1 MRPEIA
7 RLMKH
12 FYEDLEDHET
22 VKTDTKRPPVR
33 SVDSNVFFIDHNQL
47 EVTVADGSSKRNE
60 FEAEYVI
67 ALAKYLI
74 KQGYKGE
81 QITILVMYLGQR
93 QYIARKTKTMKIL
106 QGVHITV
113 KDGYSGHSMIDSI
126 LFLHHRSLIIIK
138 VKRMILLFYH

>member
-12 FYEDLEDHET
+12 FYDDLEDHHTVQKET
-22 VKTDTKRPPVR
+22 ERPSIR
-33 SVDSNVFFIDHNQL
+33 SVDNNVFFIDHNHL

-67 ALAKYLI
+67 ALAKYLV

-93 QYIARKTKTMKIL
+93 QYIARQTKTMKIL
-106 QGVHITV
+106 KGVHITV
-113 KDGYSGHSMIDSI
+113 KDDYSD
-126 LFLHHRSLIIIK
+126 
-138 VKRMILLFYH
+138 